1 MRRKQSRVR
10 GWPASTPGAVTARH
24 RTDIAPTSLRA
35 RLVSLSLRP
44 TTPPCW
50 LGVAVAAAFIAAESV
65 LVYWLKQLSP
75 GDAFG
80 VVYLLGVLVV
90 STIWGLGVAVATSL
104 ASAIAFDYFRN
115 WPNAFVPDADDLAAV
130 AVFLVVA
137 LLANTLAGL
146 ARSHAAEAD
155 RRRAE
160 ADLVAEQQAAL
171 RRVATLV
178 ARGATSSEVFSA
190 VAEESARCLGVLNA
204 TLLRYQ
210 PDGSGMIVA
219 ARDEPGLPKMP
230 VGERLTLE
238 GENIAAMVL
247 QTGTPARMDSH
258 DHASGSAAARIR
270 ELGLR
275 AGVGAPI
282 VVDGRLW
289 GVIIAGTS
297 RREPLPSDTEP
308 RLAEFADL
316 VATAIANAEAHAQLT
331 ASRARIVAAADE
343 ARRRLERDLHD
354 GAQQRLVSLGL
365 TLRTAESAVPP
376 ELSALQTQLS
386 EVVAGLVDVSADLRE
401 ISRGIHPAILSKGG
415 LGPALKAL
423 ARRSSVPVELDL
435 DLTDRV
441 PESAEVAAYYVA
453 AEALTN
459 AAKYAQ
465 ASGIHIHARTEGPH
479 LHLAVRDDG
488 VGGAEPTEGS
498 GLIGLTDR
506 VEALGGQLQITS
518 HPGCGTTL
526 IVRIPIVTESPTT
539 S

>member
-1 MRRKQSRVR
+1 MRRNRSRTC
-10 GWPASTPGAVTARH
+10 GWLAATPGADTARH
-24 RTDIAPTSLRA
+24 PTYIPPTSMRG

-44 TTPPCW
+44 TSPPCW
-50 LGVAVAAAFIAAESV
+50 LGFAVATTFIAAESV
-65 LVYWLKQLSP
+65 LVYWLKQISP
-75 GDAFG
+75 GESFA
-80 VVYLLGVLVV
+80 VVYLLGVLAV
-90 STIWGLGVAVATSL
+90 STIWGLGMAVVTSVAN
-104 ASAIAFDYFRN
+104 AIAFAYFRN
-115 WPNAFVPDADDLAAV
+115 WPAPFGAGADDLAAIV
-130 AVFLVVA
+130 VFLVVA

-146 ARSHAAEAD
+146 ARAHAAEAD
-155 RRRAE
+155 RRRVQ

-178 ARGATSSEVFSA
+178 ARGAASSEVFSA

-204 TLLRYQ
+204 TLFRYE
-210 PDGSGMIVA
+210 PDGSGTIVA
-219 ARDEPGLPKMP
+219 ARDEPGLQKMP

-238 GENIAAMVL
+238 GDNIAAMVL
-247 QTGTPARMDSH
+247 HSGSPARMDSH
-258 DHASGSAAARIR
+258 DHAVGSAAARIR

-282 VVDGRLW
+282 VVDGQLW
-289 GVIIAGTS
+289 GVIVAGTS
-297 RREPLPSDTEP
+297 RREPLPSDTEA

-331 ASRARIVAAADE
+331 ASRTRIIAAADE

-354 GAQQRLVSLGL
+354 GAQQRLVSVGL
-365 TLRTAESAVPP
+365 ALRTAEASVPS

-386 EVVAGLVDVSADLRE
+386 GVVAGLVDVSADLRE

-423 ARRSSVPVELDL
+423 ARRSTVPVELDL
-435 DLTDRV
+435 NLTERV

-465 ASGIHIHARTEGPH
+465 ASGIDIDAGTEGTH
-479 LHLAVRDDG
+479 LRLSVRDDG
-488 VGGAEPTEGS
+488 VGGADLAEGS
-498 GLIGLTDR
+498 GLIGLIDR
-506 VEALGGQLQITS
+506 VEALGGHLHITS

-526 IVRIPIVTESPTT
+526 FMRIPIVTESQTT
-539 S
+539 T

>member
-1 MRRKQSRVR
+1 M
-10 GWPASTPGAVTARH
+10 
-24 RTDIAPTSLRA
+24 
-35 RLVSLSLRP
+35 SLSLRP
-44 TTPPCW
+44 TSPPCW
-50 LGVAVAAAFIAAESV
+50 LGFAVATIFIAAESV
-65 LVYWLKQLSP
+65 LVFWLKQISP
-75 GDAFG
+75 GEAFG

-90 STIWGLGVAVATSL
+90 STIWGLGVAVVTSV
-104 ASAIAFDYFRN
+104 ASAIAFAYFRN
-115 WPNAFVPDADDLAAV
+115 WPAPFGAEADDLAAI

-146 ARSHAAEAD
+146 ARAHAAEAD
-155 RRRAE
+155 RRRVQ

-178 ARGATSSEVFSA
+178 ARGAASSEVFSA

-204 TLLRYQ
+204 TLFRYE
-210 PDGSGMIVA
+210 PDGSGTIVA
-219 ARDEPGLPKMP
+219 ARDEPGLQKMP

-238 GENIAAMVL
+238 GDNIAAMVL
-247 QTGTPARMDSH
+247 HSGSTARMDSH
-258 DHASGSAAARIR
+258 DHAVGSAAARIR

-282 VVDGRLW
+282 VVDGQLW
-289 GVIIAGTS
+289 GAIIAGTS
-297 RREPLPSDTEP
+297 RREPLPTDTEA

-316 VATAIANAEAHAQLT
+316 VATAIANAEARAQLT
-331 ASRARIVAAADE
+331 ASRSRIITATDE

-365 TLRTAESAVPP
+365 ALRTVEAAVPS
-376 ELSALQTQLS
+376 ELSTLQTQLS
-386 EVVAGLVDVSADLRE
+386 GVVEGLVDVSADLRE

-423 ARRSSVPVELDL
+423 ARRATVPVELGL
-435 DLTDRV
+435 NLTERV

-465 ASGIHIHARTEGPH
+465 ASGIDIDAWTEGPH
-479 LHLAVRDDG
+479 LRLSVRDDG
-488 VGGAEPTEGS
+488 VGGADPAEGS
-498 GLIGLTDR
+498 GLIGLIDR
-506 VEALGGQLQITS
+506 VEALGGHLHITS

-526 IVRIPIVTESPTT
+526 FMQIPIVPDHR
-539 S
+539 

>member
-1 MRRKQSRVR
+1 M
-10 GWPASTPGAVTARH
+10 
-24 RTDIAPTSLRA
+24 
-35 RLVSLSLRP
+35 
-44 TTPPCW
+44 
-50 LGVAVAAAFIAAESV
+50 
-65 LVYWLKQLSP
+65 
-75 GDAFG
+75 
-80 VVYLLGVLVV
+80 VYLLGVLVV

>member
-1 MRRKQSRVR
+1 MRRKRSRVR
-10 GWPASTPGAVTARH
+10 DWLAATPGAVTARH
-24 RTDIAPTSLRA
+24 RTDIAPTSPRA

-65 LVYWLKQLSP
+65 LVYWLKQFSP

-90 STIWGLGVAVATSL
+90 STIWGLGIAVATSL
-104 ASAIAFDYFRN
+104 ASAIAFDYLRN

-155 RRRAE
+155 RRRAQ

-210 PDGSGMIVA
+210 PDGSSMIVA

-230 VGERLTLE
+230 VGECLTLE
-238 GENIAAMVL
+238 GENIAAMVRK
-247 QTGTPARMDSH
+247 TGTPARMDSH
-258 DHASGSAAARIR
+258 DHAAGSAAARIR

-289 GVIIAGTS
+289 GVIVAGTS
-297 RREPLPSDTEP
+297 RRELLPSDTES

-316 VATAIANAEAHAQLT
+316 VATAIANAEARAQLT

-365 TLRTAESAVPP
+365 TLRTVESAVPP
-376 ELSALQTQLS
+376 ELNALRTQLTQ
-386 EVVAGLVDVSADLRE
+386 VVAGLVDISADLRE

-435 DLTDRV
+435 DLTDLV

-465 ASGIHIHARTEGPH
+465 ASGIHIHARTDGTH
-479 LHLAVRDDG
+479 LHLAVHDDG
-488 VGGAEPTEGS
+488 VGGADPTEGS

-506 VEALGGQLQITS
+506 VEALGGHLQITS
-518 HPGCGTTL
+518 HPGRGTTL
-526 IVRIPIVTESPTT
+526 VVRIPIIESPTT

>member
-1 MRRKQSRVR
+1 MMQKLSRMR
-10 GWPASTPGAVTARH
+10 GWLAGTPAAVAARH
-24 RTDIAPTSLRA
+24 RTDIAPTSLRGQ
-35 RLVSLSLRP
+35 LVSSSLRSMS
-44 TTPPCW
+44 PPCW
-50 LGVAVAAAFIAAESV
+50 LGIVVAATLIVIESG
-65 LVYWLKQLSP
+65 LVYWLKQLAP

-90 STIWGLGVAVATSL
+90 STIWGLGMAIATSV

-115 WPNAFVPDADDLAAV
+115 WPAPFVLGADDLAAV

-146 ARSHAAEAD
+146 AKAHAAEAD
-155 RRRAE
+155 RRRVQ

-178 ARGATSSEVFSA
+178 ARGASSPLVFSA
-190 VAEESARCLGVLNA
+190 VTEETARCLGVLNA
-204 TLLRYQ
+204 TLFRYEA
-210 PDGSGMIVA
+210 DGSGTIVA

-230 VGERLTLE
+230 VGARLTLE
-238 GENIAAMVL
+238 GDNIAAMVL
-247 QTGTPARMDSH
+247 HSGSPARMDNH
-258 DHASGSAAARIR
+258 DQAAGSAAARIR

-282 VVDGRLW
+282 VVDGQLW
-289 GVIIAGTS
+289 GVIVAGTS
-297 RREPLPSDTEP
+297 RREPLPADTEA

-331 ASRARIVAAADE
+331 ASRARIITAADE

-365 TLRTAESAVPP
+365 ALRTAQASVPI
-376 ELSALQTQLS
+376 ELSALHTQLS
-386 EVVAGLVDVSADLRE
+386 AVVAGLVDVSAELRE

-423 ARRSSVPVELDL
+423 ARRSIVPVELDL
-435 DLTDRV
+435 NLTERM

-459 AAKYAQ
+459 AARYAQ
-465 ASGIHIHARTEGPH
+465 ASGIDIEARTESSH
-479 LHLAVRDDG
+479 LHLSVRDDG
-488 VGGAEPTEGS
+488 VGGADATGGS
-498 GLIGLTDR
+498 GLIGLIDR

-526 IVRIPIVTESPTT
+526 FARIPIVTEAPTT
-539 S
+539 T

>member
-1 MRRKQSRVR
+1 MIATKGGLRHTDSGLVR
-10 GWPASTPGAVTARH
+10 DAGPDW
-24 RTDIAPTSLRA
+24 LR

-44 TTPPCW
+44 TTPPFW
-50 LGVAVAAAFIAAESV
+50 LGFTVAATFIAVQSV
-65 LVYWLKQLSP
+65 LVVWLKQFSP

-90 STIWGLGVAVATSL
+90 STIWGLGMAVATSL

-115 WPNAFVPDADDLAAV
+115 WPTPFVPGADDLAAI

-137 LLANTLAGL
+137 LLANTLADL
-146 ARSHAAEAD
+146 ARTHAIEAD

-160 ADLVAEQQAAL
+160 ADQVADQQAAL

-190 VAEESARCLGVLNA
+190 VTEESTRCLGVSSA
-204 TLLRYQ
+204 TLFRYD
-210 PDGSGMIVA
+210 PDGSGTIVA
-219 ARDEPGLPKMP
+219 RRDEPGLQKPP
-230 VGERLTLE
+230 VGERLTLD
-238 GENIAAMVL
+238 GENISAMVL
-247 QTGTPARMDSH
+247 RTGSPARLDSH

-270 ELGLR
+270 EFGLR
-275 AGVGAPI
+275 AGVGASI

-289 GVIIAGTS
+289 GVIVAGTS
-297 RREPLPSDTEP
+297 RREPLPADIKA

-316 VATAIANAEAHAQLT
+316 VATAIAKAEAHAQLT
-331 ASRARIVAAADE
+331 ASRARIVAATDE

-365 TLRTAESAVPP
+365 MLRTAEAMVPSGSTALRAR
-376 ELSALQTQLS
+376 LSD
-386 EVVAGLVDVSADLRE
+386 VVQGLVDVSEDLRE

-423 ARRSSVPVELDL
+423 ARRSAVPVRLDAAL
-435 DLTDRV
+435 HERL
-441 PESAEVAAYYVA
+441 PESAEIAAYYVA

-459 AAKYAQ
+459 ATKHAQ
-465 ASGIHIHARTEGPH
+465 ASGVEIDVRTEGPY
-479 LHLAVRDDG
+479 LQLSIRDDG
-488 VGGAEPTEGS
+488 IGGADPAGGS

-506 VEALGGQLQITS
+506 VEALGGRLDITS
-518 HPGCGTTL
+518 HPGHGTTL
-526 IVRIPIVTESPTT
+526 LVRIPIATT
-539 S
+539 SATIS